1 MLQILSRIKR
11 DIHNN
16 KKEVN
21 PSKKKTTQKNL
32 LRIINMYA
40 SNISFKLPE
49 AKSFKLK
56 SRNRQKFFDF
66 HYIKINCMSIY

>member
-1 MLQILSRIKR
+1 
-11 DIHNN
+11 
-16 KKEVN
+16 
-21 PSKKKTTQKNL
+21 
-32 LRIINMYA
+32 MYA